1 MITHSPDNPHI
12 CSYEYFPGKP
22 CSHASGLLLLCDHA
36 SSFMPAHYNN
46 LGISDAQMARHIA
59 YDIGA
64 REVTLG
70 LAKALGIPAVL
81 STFSRLLIDPN
92 RGWDDPTQ
100 VMRISDGALI
110 PGNARIDH
118 AEIERRRQ
126 LYYEPYHQRVAE
138 ELDAIERA
146 RSGKAASIVSVHSFT
161 PVWRGNKR
169 QWQVAVLWDCDA
181 RMPDPMIKS
190 LAQVDGLTVG
200 DNEPYDGA
208 LLNDCM
214 FRHGTSK
221 GRAHALIEL
230 RQDLI
235 ASPKGVDEWV
245 GILSPILQ
253 EQMDNRALDEH
264 QFYASRTGA
273 VIVKS

>member
-1 MITHSPDNPHI
+1 MITHSSDNPHI
-12 CSYEYFPGKP
+12 CAYEYIPGSP
-22 CSHASGLLLLCDHA
+22 SGHASGLLLLCDHA
-36 SSFMPAHYNN
+36 SFFIPAHYNN
-46 LGISDAQMARHIA
+46 LGMSDAQMARHIA
-59 YDIGA
+59 YDIGVRA
-64 REVTLG
+64 VTLG
-70 LAKALGIPAVL
+70 LAEALGIPAVL

-92 RGWDDPTQ
+92 RGLDDPTQ

-118 AEIERRRQ
+118 VEIERRRQ

-138 ELDAIERA
+138 ELDAIEQA

-169 QWQVAVLWDCDA
+169 PWQVAVLWDCDA

-235 ASPKGVDEWV
+235 ASPQGVDKWV
-245 GILSPILQ
+245 RILSPVLQ
-253 EQMDNRALDEH
+253 EQMDNTALDEH
-264 QFYASRTGA
+264 RFYTSRTGA
-273 VIVKS
+273 PIVKS